1 MLLIAILGYGFEG
14 ALKFGFYETLK
25 HVFAQI
31 TPHQYINFFLASIVA
46 GAIASVVLVSYIY
59 ISTFFINFYYL
70 HDFHYIF
77 FISAPLKMQ
86 EFEWYPMIDTP
97 MIISL
102 VPYLE
107 YYVNMV
113 SYRHSQ
119 DCSRC

>member
-77 FISAPLKMQ
+77 FISAPWKMQ